1 MPAVHDTFKAD
12 LIEGQ
17 RSTYEGRVIGH
28 VREQTTGWHVK
39 LERASPQGNDPKVLL
54 LNLVEQGPS
63 GEAPKI
69 LTTHQVRY
77 DEALPEPRY
86 AKVTIEGAFT
96 IDAHY
101 IAYA

>member
-17 RSTYEGRVIGH
+17 RSTYEVRVIGH
-28 VREQTTGWHVK
+28 VREPTTGWRVK

-54 LNLVEQGPS
+54 LNLIEQGPS
-63 GEAPKI
+63 GGASKI
-69 LTTHQVRY
+69 VTTHQVRY

-86 AKVTIEGAFT
+86 AQVTIGGAFT
-96 IDAHY
+96 IDMHH